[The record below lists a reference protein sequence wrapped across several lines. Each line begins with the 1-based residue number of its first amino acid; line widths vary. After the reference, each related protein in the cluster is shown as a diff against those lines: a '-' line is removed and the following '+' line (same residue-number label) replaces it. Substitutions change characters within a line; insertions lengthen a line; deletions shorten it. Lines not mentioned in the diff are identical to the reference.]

1 MARYIDLDELLTNI
15 DKRNGR
21 LPLWLDE
28 ILMEDCKVADVVPVK
43 HGHWI
48 FKKRTKLVSTGIAK
62 VAEDGAVVIMKKHI
76 TVKVPYCSICG
87 ERGDNEGDA
96 TPLCPNCGAIM
107 DGDPD
112 ANGNDNK
119 TPET

>member
-1 MARYIDLDELLTNI
+1 MARYINLDELLTAI

-28 ILMEDCKVADVVPVK
+28 ILMEDCKVADVTPVR
-43 HGHWI
+43 HGRFRRLTFSGDTIICSECKMAYNI
-48 FKKRTKLVSTGIAK
+48 FETNG
-62 VAEDGAVVIMKKHI
+62 AE
-76 TVKVPYCSICG
+76 
-87 ERGDNEGDA
+87 NFNF
-96 TPLCPNCGAIM
+96 CPHCGARM
-107 DGDPD
+107 DGDAD

>member
-28 ILMEDCKVADVVPVK
+28 ILMEDCKVADVAPVR
-43 HGHWI
+43 HGRWI
-48 FKKRTKLVSTGIAK
+48 ENEYDSIF
-62 VAEDGAVVIMKKHI
+62 E
-76 TVKVPYCSICG
+76 CSECG
-87 ERGDNEGDA
+87 YSFENEGYKHFFNY
-96 TPLCPNCGAIM
+96 CPSCGARM
-107 DGDPD
+107 DGEPD